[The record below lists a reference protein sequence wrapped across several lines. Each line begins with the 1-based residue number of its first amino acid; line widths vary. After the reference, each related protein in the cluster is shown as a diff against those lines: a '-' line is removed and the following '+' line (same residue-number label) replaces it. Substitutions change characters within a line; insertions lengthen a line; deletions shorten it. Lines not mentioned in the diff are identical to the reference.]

1 LRPFSRCWIRS
12 SWSGG
17 CTSLAEYDVFVNWM
31 KATLN
36 YGTTPFTANL
46 PGSSC
51 VNKVCQVM
59 NPGTKLS
66 YAYVSLGKVAV
77 TMTLRVYDV

>member
-1 LRPFSRCWIRS
+1 
-12 SWSGG
+12 
-17 CTSLAEYDVFVNWM
+17 M